1 MNIFDILCIIIYNS
15 RKVDLERGQ
24 DMGQSKG
31 VYIMRVASMLTG
43 MHPQTLRKYERAGL
57 LEPSRCKKL
66 RMYSD
71 EDIARLRTI
80 KHLVDNVGLNLAGVR
95 VALSIQDTV
104 LKMRNQLALADLS
117 LNRRKQLLKSLDES
131 LIVLG
136 TTLGHN
142 TEGYAYSGGSGDS
155 KP

>member
-1 MNIFDILCIIIYNS
+1 
-15 RKVDLERGQ
+15 
-24 DMGQSKG
+24 MGQTNG

-80 KHLVDNVGLNLAGVR
+80 KHLVDNVGLNLAGVK
-95 VALSIQDTV
+95 VALQLHDSV
-104 LKMRNQLALADLS
+104 LNVRKQLASTDLS
-117 LNRRKQLLKSLDES
+117 ANRRKQLLKSLDES
-131 LIVLG
+131 LMVLG
-136 TTLGHN
+136 TVLGHN
-142 TEGYAYSGGSGDS
+142 TEEYAWISL
-155 KP
+155 KKQ

>member
-1 MNIFDILCIIIYNS
+1 
-15 RKVDLERGQ
+15 VEE
-24 DMGQSKG
+24 DMGQDIEQTNG

-80 KHLVDNVGLNLAGVR
+80 KHLVDDVGLNLAGVKI
-95 VALSIQDTV
+95 ALKIQDTI
-104 LKMRNQLALADLS
+104 LKIRKQLASSDLS
-117 LNRRKQLLKSLDES
+117 ANRRKQLLKS
-131 LIVLG
+131 V
-136 TTLGHN
+136 LGHN
-142 TEGYAYSGGSGDS
+142 TEEYAYIGDS
-155 KP
+155 GESKQ

>member
-1 MNIFDILCIIIYNS
+1 
-15 RKVDLERGQ
+15 
-24 DMGQSKG
+24 MGQTMEQSNG
-31 VYIMRVASMLTG
+31 VYVMRVASMLTG

-95 VALSIQDTV
+95 VALKVQDTV
-104 LKMRNQLALADLS
+104 LSIRKQLESSELS
-117 LNRRKQLLKSLDES
+117 ASRRKQLLKSLDES
-131 LIVLG
+131 LVALG
-136 TTLGHN
+136 AVMGHN
-142 TEGYAYSGGSGDS
+142 TKECVYDQ
-155 KP
+155 

>member
-1 MNIFDILCIIIYNS
+1 VEKKM
-15 RKVDLERGQ
+15 GQ
-24 DMGQSKG
+24 DMAQSNG

-80 KHLVDNVGLNLAGVR
+80 KHLVDDIGLNLAGVR
-95 VALSIQDTV
+95 IALRIQDTV
-104 LKMRNQLALADLS
+104 LKIRKQLASSDLS
-117 LNRRKQLLKSLDES
+117 ATRRRQLLKSLDES
-131 LIVLG
+131 LTVLG
-136 TTLGHN
+136 TVLGHSAEEYVYA
-142 TEGYAYSGGSGDS
+142 EGNGS
-155 KP
+155 KHLVQKEV